1 MNNSNNNNNYNN
13 NDIDDEMTY
22 NKRLNNNDNSLFRFN
37 LNIDKEYIPMIN
49 DIIRLTVIQLVA
61 QLLFFMTNPTRNPL
75 FSDIFIQTLF
85 YLLIGIVVY
94 WLIIRKIIIIN

>member
-1 MNNSNNNNNYNN
+1 MSINYIMNNEIYNKTQEEITEDKNTSNN
-13 NDIDDEMTY
+13 
-22 NKRLNNNDNSLFRFN
+22 NSLFRFN

-49 DIIRLTVIQLVA
+49 DIIRLSVIQLVA
-61 QLLFFMTNPTRNPL
+61 QLLFFMTNPSKNPL

-94 WLIIRKIIIIN
+94 WLIIRKLIIIN

>member
-1 MNNSNNNNNYNN
+1 MNNSHDNT
-13 NDIDDEMTY
+13 IDEDEPSE
-22 NKRLNNNDNSLFRFN
+22 NKELNNNSLFRFN

-49 DIIRLTVIQLVA
+49 DIIRLSVIQLVA
-61 QLLFFMTNPTRNPL
+61 QLLFFMTNPSKNPL

>member
-1 MNNSNNNNNYNN
+1 MNNSNNNI
-13 NDIDDEMTY
+13 IDEDEPSE
-22 NKRLNNNDNSLFRFN
+22 NKELNNNSLFRFN

-49 DIIRLTVIQLVA
+49 DIIRLSVIQLVA
-61 QLLFFMTNPTRNPL
+61 QLLFFMTNPSKNPL